1 MFPGILNGF
10 LICKTIAIHIQKLK
24 QLTLMKASTLSTSV
38 NKKLKPLIR

>member
-24 QLTLMKASTLSTSV
+24 QLTLMKASTLSTLV